1 MEKFKYKKKLVLF
14 DLDGVLFDTKK
25 NMKYSWDLT
34 SQKFNLKIPFKNY
47 FRFVGRPFKDLLKL
61 LKVKVNHD
69 SVERSFFNISKKNFH
84 KIKTYPN
91 LKNILSYLRKKNI
104 MIGIVTSKD
113 KFRTK
118 KILRKF
124 NIKIDHVQCPQ
135 NGLRG
140 KPHPD
145 QINKILKKTKIKR
158 KYCVYVG
165 DAKVDQLAARAAKID
180 FLFAKYGYK
189 INIKKSK
196 FFIDH
201 LGQIKHYI

>member
-14 DLDGVLFDTKK
+14 DLDGVLFDTKI

-34 SQKFNLKIPFKNY
+34 SKKFNLRIPFKNY
-47 FRFVGRPFKDLLKL
+47 FQFVGRPFKDLLRL
-61 LKVKVNHD
+61 LKIKDNH
-69 SVERSFFNISKKNFH
+69 SSIEKSFSNISKNNLH

-91 LKNILSYLRKKNI
+91 VRNILSYLKKKNI
-104 MIGIVTSKD
+104 IVGIVTSKD
-113 KFRTK
+113 KFRTR
-118 KILRKF
+118 KILHKF
-124 NIKIDHVQCPQ
+124 NIKINLVQCPQ

-158 KYCVYVG
+158 NNCVYVG
-165 DAKVDQLAARAAKID
+165 DAKVDQLAARSAKID
-180 FLFAKYGYK
+180 FLFAKYGNK

-201 LGQIKHYI
+201 LRQIKHYI